1 VLEAGKWKS
10 NATVTTLKTLGK
22 DETWLQDW
30 FVEDPRRLGI
40 GSVVIKAKELRHYS
54 GKGGRLDN
62 RNIHSSE
69 ISAGEDAMQKAC
81 SLMEQGHVVSHIA
94 GPNGER
100 IDIVDIRD
108 WCAAHASR

>member
-30 FVEDPRRLGI
+30 FVEDQ
-40 GSVVIKAKELRHYS
+40 ELRHYS

-100 IDIVDIRD
+100 IDIVDIRN
-108 WCAAHASR
+108 WCAAHSSR